1 MISEG
6 QQQERTGEVSLQSAV
21 DESFRFRCSSCQM
34 LLEVAAELAGVS
46 GPCPGCRRMITAPRT
61 SSPARQPEP
70 CPADSA
76 QGASGH
82 GEEEPGVKES
92 ERSGLGQPSL
102 PKEQLPGGESSVF
115 AEQRTGCVRK
125 VRRRRKRRKQQAK
138 AHYEV
143 RTRTDHPLGAITVFS
158 GSPREK
164 RSSLAVIKLV
174 LAFLL
179 TLAAVISIIRIT
191 QKGVAGRPPGG
202 EEEVIENLSR

>member
-6 QQQERTGEVSLQSAV
+6 QQQESIGEVSLQSTV
-21 DESFRFRCSSCQM
+21 GVPLRFRCSSCQM

-61 SSPARQPEP
+61 SSRARQPEP
-70 CPADSA
+70 SPADSA
-76 QGASGH
+76 QGESGH

-102 PKEQLPGGESSVF
+102 PQEELPGAQSSPF
-115 AEQRTGCVRK
+115 AEQGAGRVRK

-138 AHYEV
+138 AQHEV
-143 RTRTDHPLGAITVFS
+143 RSRTDHPLDPVTALS
-158 GSPREK
+158 
-164 RSSLAVIKLV
+164 RSSRAIIKLV

-191 QKGVAGRPPGG
+191 QKGVAGPSPGG

>member
-1 MISEG
+1 
-6 QQQERTGEVSLQSAV
+6 
-21 DESFRFRCSSCQM
+21 M

-61 SSPARQPEP
+61 SSRARQPEP
-70 CPADSA
+70 SPADSA
-76 QGASGH
+76 QGESGH

-102 PKEQLPGGESSVF
+102 PQEELPGAQSSPF
-115 AEQRTGCVRK
+115 AEQGAGRVRK

-138 AHYEV
+138 AQHEV
-143 RTRTDHPLGAITVFS
+143 RSRTDHPLDPVTALS
-158 GSPREK
+158 RSYREK
-164 RSSLAVIKLV
+164 RSSMAIIKLV

-191 QKGVAGRPPGG
+191 QKGVAGPSPGG

>member
-1 MISEG
+1 
-6 QQQERTGEVSLQSAV
+6 
-21 DESFRFRCSSCQM
+21 
-34 LLEVAAELAGVS
+34 
-46 GPCPGCRRMITAPRT
+46 
-61 SSPARQPEP
+61 
-70 CPADSA
+70 
-76 QGASGH
+76 
-82 GEEEPGVKES
+82 VKES

-102 PKEQLPGGESSVF
+102 PKEQLPGGQSSVF

-143 RTRTDHPLGAITVFS
+143 RTRTDHPLDAITGFS

>member
-1 MISEG
+1 M
-6 QQQERTGEVSLQSAV
+6 
-21 DESFRFRCSSCQM
+21 
-34 LLEVAAELAGVS
+34 
-46 GPCPGCRRMITAPRT
+46 
-61 SSPARQPEP
+61 
-70 CPADSA
+70 
-76 QGASGH
+76 
-82 GEEEPGVKES
+82 KES

-102 PKEQLPGGESSVF
+102 PEEQLPGGQSSVF
-115 AEQRTGCVRK
+115 AEQGAGCVRK

-143 RTRTDHPLGAITVFS
+143 RTRTDHPLDAITVFS

-164 RSSLAVIKLV
+164 RRPLAVIKLL